1 MTLQETLV
9 PEAPPLRED
18 QGGVIRVAGTRVR
31 LDTVVFAFNN
41 GATAEEILLRYPSL
55 ALSDIYAVIAH
66 YLRHRAEVDAY
77 VVERE
82 RIAEEARQ
90 ESEKRFP
97 RDGLRERLLA
107 RRAAQP

>member
-41 GATAEEILLRYPSL
+41 GAPAEEILLSYP
-55 ALSDIYAVIAH
+55 
-66 YLRHRAEVDAY
+66 
-77 VVERE
+77 
-82 RIAEEARQ
+82 
-90 ESEKRFP
+90 
-97 RDGLRERLLA
+97 
-107 RRAAQP
+107 